1 MSRAPHH
8 TSAPGLARMRH
19 GTRHIQHF
27 LVRGAVLS
35 LAAVTGFALVYYQ
48 TLSTQF
54 EGALNV
60 QDTSAI
66 VEKLPIQEVS
76 PPPTDGAAGR
86 AVNILVL
93 GSDIRTGRNGEIGG
107 ALSGANS
114 MRSDTAMVLHISAD
128 RSRVD
133 VVSIPRDTI
142 VTIPTCTF
150 HDGETKKGWTAKF
163 NVAFANGG
171 SRGDPSE
178 AAACVQ
184 HTIQQLWGVPIDHY
198 VVVDFTGFIHMID
211 AVGGVPMCIPER
223 IVSAKSKLDLQP
235 GAQILDGYT
244 ALAFARLRTAETGN
258 VSGSDIQRIDRQQEL
273 LYQLAR
279 TAMAKNLLTDVGELT
294 QLIRAGAES
303 LTMDPG
309 LGSTEYLLGLA
320 FSLRNLD
327 TDNITFTTIPWE
339 YERPAYDVLVRPEA
353 TQMWDDLIN
362 DRPLSIVWNE
372 DEWDNGRD
380 ESLSEATPEQGTAE
394 PSTAPTDTDNA
405 EPDRKSVD
413 DILAECTV

>member
-1 MSRAPHH
+1 VV
-8 TSAPGLARMRH
+8 
-19 GTRHIQHF
+19 
-27 LVRGAVLS
+27 LVLV
-35 LAAVTGFALVYYQ
+35 AVTGFVLVYYQ
-48 TLSTQF
+48 TLASQL
-54 EGALNV
+54 EGAINV
-60 QDTSAI
+60 QAI
-66 VEKLPIQEVS
+66 DPLVEKLPSQEET

-86 AVNILVL
+86 AINILVL
-93 GSDIRTGRNGEIGG
+93 GSDIRTGRNGQIGG
-107 ALSGANS
+107 RLSGPNS
-114 MRSDTAMVLHISAD
+114 MRSDTAMVMHVSAD
-128 RSRVD
+128 RTRID

-142 VTIPTCTF
+142 VTVPTCTF
-150 HDGETKKGWTAKF
+150 HDGDTKEGWTGKF
-163 NVAFANGG
+163 NIAFANGG

-198 VVVDFTGFIHMID
+198 VVVDFVGFINMID

-223 IVSAKSKLDLQP
+223 VVSSKSKLDLQP
-235 GAQILDGYT
+235 GAQLLDGET
-244 ALAFARLRTAETGN
+244 ALAFARLRTAEQGD

-303 LTMDPG
+303 LTMDPT
-309 LGSTEYLLGLA
+309 LGSVDYMLGLA

-339 YERPAYDVLVRPEA
+339 YERPAYDVIIRPEA
-353 TQMWDDLIN
+353 DQMWDDLIN
-362 DRPLSIVWNE
+362 DRPLSVLGDE

-380 ESLSEATPEQGTAE
+380 EST
-394 PSTAPTDTDNA
+394 STAGPQASPTTPAATDTETP

-413 DILAECTV
+413 ELLAECTV